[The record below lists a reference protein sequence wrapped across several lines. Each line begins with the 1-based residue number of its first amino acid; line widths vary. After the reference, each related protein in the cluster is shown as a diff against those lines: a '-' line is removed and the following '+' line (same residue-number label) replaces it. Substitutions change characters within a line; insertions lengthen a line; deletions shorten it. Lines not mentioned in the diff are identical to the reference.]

1 MKRHQV
7 ESSVISSVGYEPDTA
22 VLEIEFLGGGTYRYY
37 AVPPSAYRALIDADS
52 KGRTFIALIRDRYP
66 TERID

>member
-1 MKRHQV
+1 MKRHRV
-7 ESSVISSVGYEPDTA
+7 ESSAISSVGYDADTA

-37 AVPPSAYRALIDADS
+37 AVPPSAFQALMDAQS